1 MYTLVICKNS
11 QEVKNPQTYLQSVK
25 LFSFMLF
32 VLRFLY
38 FMGYTNVEN
47 VIIVH
52 GAEWTIEMYKQ
63 HSFPN

>member
-1 MYTLVICKNS
+1 MLTLMMYKIRKLSSKCKVIFIYAFC
-11 QEVKNPQTYLQSVK
+11 
-25 LFSFMLF
+25 F
-32 VLRFLY
+32 VIF